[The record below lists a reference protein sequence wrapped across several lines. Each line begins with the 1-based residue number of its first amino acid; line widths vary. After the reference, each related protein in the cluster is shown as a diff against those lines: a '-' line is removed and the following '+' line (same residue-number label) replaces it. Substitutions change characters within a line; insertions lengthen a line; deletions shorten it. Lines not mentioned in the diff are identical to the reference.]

1 MDKQFCEEPVDH
13 SIASRE
19 VLFTGNHAKKT
30 QQKGG
35 ENLISPVGFRR
46 FPVKILPL
54 TNPMSLPSGKRL
66 HNYGKIHHFID
77 G

>member
-1 MDKQFCEEPVDH
+1 VKNQLIIPLLQGKFSSPETMQ
-13 SIASRE
+13 
-19 VLFTGNHAKKT
+19 KKPS
-30 QQKGG
+30 KHGG